1 MRSSWR
7 TSDAIVAFRA
17 SRRDPRRLSK
27 VNPMKFLIAAALLC
41 ALPVSNALCAS
52 LETPKGNIVL
62 TITGDIENTNI
73 ANTARFDLAMLQALA
88 GRQAIMETPW
98 TDGATEF
105 DGPYLKAVLEA
116 AGAHGKILRVKALN
130 DYSADVPMA
139 DATDYETILAVK
151 MNGKPMSVRDKGPLF
166 MIYPFDKNHELYN
179 EKYFSRSVW
188 QIKEIE
194 VVD

>member
-1 MRSSWR
+1 
-7 TSDAIVAFRA
+7 
-17 SRRDPRRLSK
+17 
-27 VNPMKFLIAAALLC
+27 MKFLIAAALLG
-41 ALPVSNALCAS
+41 ALPVSSAMCAS
-52 LETPKGNIVL
+52 LEAPKGAVIL
-62 TITGDIENTNI
+62 TITGDIQNTNA
-73 ANTARFDLAMLQALA
+73 ANTATFDLAMLQALA
-88 GRQAIMETPW
+88 GRQAIMDTPW

-105 DGPYLKAVLEA
+105 DGPYLQSVLQAV
-116 AGAHGKILRVKALN
+116 GAHGKILRIKALN

-139 DATDYETILAVK
+139 DATDYETILALK
-151 MNGKPMSVRDKGPLF
+151 MNGKSMSVRDKGPLF

>member
-1 MRSSWR
+1 
-7 TSDAIVAFRA
+7 
-17 SRRDPRRLSK
+17 
-27 VNPMKFLIAAALLC
+27 MKFLIAAALLC
-41 ALPVSNALCAS
+41 ALPVSHAMSAS
-52 LETPKGNIVL
+52 LKAPEGDVVL
-62 TITGDIENTNI
+62 TITGDIQNTNK
-73 ANTARFDLAMLQALA
+73 AHTATFDLAMLQALA

-98 TDGATEF
+98 TNGATEF
-105 DGPYLKAVLEA
+105 DGPYLKAILEA
-116 AGAHGKILRVKALN
+116 AGAHGKTLRIKALN
-130 DYSADVPMA
+130 DYSADVPIG